1 MKNINSL
8 RYGLLTL
15 LFLALATLTRAQGT
29 IGFPN
34 GSLTR
39 YSWNASSFPVPVVFG
54 VFWGTNANEL
64 NMVFPLGT
72 GSVSQAGI
80 ILAPSVYPI
89 PSTEPGQTV
98 YLQIKGWAA
107 SYGTN
112 WMEARLNFASYGQ
125 TDIRQVTLGQ
135 TAGPGTVIWQSSSGG
150 NPNRFYP
157 LVLGNPLTPPSI
169 IQLGQPLNNPVT
181 VDEGSRGTVV
191 AIIPV
196 VRYTPPGHPTDL
208 NFVSSAFV
216 CTTNMTA
223 LEGED
228 YVATNSVVTFNP
240 GETLK
245 HVRITILA
253 DANPEPDEQ
262 FGVYLKSNGSFVS
275 LDQYVLAVNIR
286 EARLVSVRWAGSQSV
301 VSFRT
306 TSSQRYAVEYS
317 TNLTNWATLPGAA
330 DIAGNGAT
338 IEFTDAEGGC
348 CGNRFYRARLL
359 PE

>member
-1 MKNINSL
+1 MKTINSL
-8 RYGLLTL
+8 RLALLTL
-15 LFLALATLTRAQGT
+15 VLLALATSTRARGT

-34 GSLTR
+34 GPLTR
-39 YSWNASSFPVPVVFG
+39 YTWNVGSFPVPVVFG

-64 NMVFPLGT
+64 NMVLPLGT
-72 GSVSQAGI
+72 GSVSQTGL

-89 PSTEPGQTV
+89 PGTEPGQAV

-125 TDIRQVTLGQ
+125 TDVRQVTLGQ

-150 NPNRFYP
+150 NPNRFHP
-157 LVLGNPLTPPSI
+157 LVLGNPLTPPAI

-181 VDEGSRGTVV
+181 VDEGSRGTVE

-196 VRYTPPGHPTDL
+196 VRYNPPGHPTDL

-216 CTTNMTA
+216 CTTNMTTS
-223 LEGED
+223 EGED
-228 YVATNSVVTFNP
+228 YLGTNAVVTFNI

-245 HVRITILA
+245 YVRITILA
-253 DANPEPDEQ
+253 DANSEPDEQ

-275 LDQYVLAVNIR
+275 LDQYVLTVNIR
-286 EARLVSVRWAGSQSV
+286 EARILAVRRLGS
-301 VSFRT
+301 
-306 TSSQRYAVEYS
+306 
-317 TNLTNWATLPGAA
+317 
-330 DIAGNGAT
+330 
-338 IEFTDAEGGC
+338 
-348 CGNRFYRARLL
+348 
-359 PE
+359 